1 MSSSQG
7 CWLTWHSEF
16 WFKWNLFSMWFI
28 SKQIKPKKSWTVS
41 DASHFPLEKIS
52 EAHKMSPA
60 LTIYQVTL
68 IYGSQWTVRNGGGE
82 RWRAYNIYFFFQNCI
97 SEDLFSLF
105 CLYTRLRHSISFSLL
120 QEKNKKG
127 KKMKGKKNLHICI
140 ILCSPSSK
148 FPLPAICGC
157 AAHPQE
163 HAVSSEFLCLWY
175 HRAFALKSHEWG
187 HYKGPTDN

>member
-7 CWLTWHSEF
+7 CWLTWDSWF
-16 WFKWNLFSMWFI
+16 WFKWNIFSMWFI

-41 DASHFPLEKIS
+41 DASHFLLEKIS

-60 LTIYQVTL
+60 LTIYQVIL
-68 IYGSQWTVRNGGGE
+68 IYGSQWTVRNGGE
-82 RWRAYNIYFFFQNCI
+82 RWRAYNIYFFSRTVYQRAF
-97 SEDLFSLF
+97 FSPF
-105 CLYTRLRHSISFSLL
+105 IHNSGTASPPPCFR
-120 QEKNKKG
+120 KKKG
-127 KKMKGKKNLHICI
+127 KKWKRKKNLHICI

-157 AAHPQE
+157 AALPQE

-175 HRAFALKSHEWG
+175 HRAFALKNHEWG
-187 HYKGPTDN
+187 HYEGPTDN